1 MKCVNGFTRAML
13 CGFLVLCLATGSAGS
28 HDFPSEP
35 IQALPVVV
43 MPSAMDLASL
53 VASNRLAWPV
63 SCSVFAFTLRDGEK
77 TNVLKALLGEDI
89 EPFTVAGR

>member
-1 MKCVNGFTRAML
+1 MRSLACVTRAFL
-13 CGFLVLCLATGSAGS
+13 CGFLALCLASASAGGHRLS
-28 HDFPSEP
+28 SAV
-35 IQALPVVV
+35 IQPFSFAV
-43 MPSAMDLASL
+43 MPNAVDLESL
-53 VASNRLAWPV
+53 SIANLVAWPV